1 MPIKSKASIAAL
13 VGALA
18 LTGVACGAGD
28 SSDSNASG
36 AAASSSQAANTVTAI
51 PSLSGNG
58 TSVKIDAGTADA
70 LKSLGVALAP
80 IGGATFDASTSTI
93 TFPITS
99 GYAEIH
105 SDRSVQPGYIQG
117 SIAHQ
122 DSGFSLTAGS
132 TKVELSDF
140 VVDPGNSMLYGSV
153 GGTPKVPLLFLD
165 GTGVK
170 VGSDG
175 EGNVV
180 LEGTVAKL
188 TDTAAGALNK
198 AFNVSAI
205 QPGLP
210 LGVVR
215 LVAKGTPT
223 TYNTATDET
232 ARISRLDGESTSVTL
247 DANTAKALQTLGVSV
262 APVGSAKFDSATST
276 VSFPIT
282 GGFAAIHSDLGYKPG
297 YIAGHVLHE
306 ASGLKF
312 SKGNRSI
319 EVTDFVVDPGNSILT
334 ASSGGKSG
342 IPLLALDGTAVKAS
356 TEGSNVV
363 LQGTVA
369 KLTAPGAAAMN
380 ATFGVSDFKEGLPLG
395 VVRLVA
401 SSAAG

>member
-1 MPIKSKASIAAL
+1 MPIKTKVSIAAL

-18 LTGVACGAGD
+18 LAGAACGDDD
-28 SSDSNASG
+28 SSAQNATRAAQGG
-36 AAASSSQAANTVTAI
+36 AAGANQVTAI
-51 PSLSGNG
+51 PSLSGVG
-58 TSVKIDAGTADA
+58 TSVKVDAGTAEA

-80 IGGATFDASTSTI
+80 TGTATFDAATSTI

-105 SDRSVQPGYIQG
+105 SDRSVKPGYIQG
-117 SIAHQ
+117 SIAHE

-140 VVDPGNSMLYGSV
+140 VVDPGNSMLYGTV

-165 GTGVK
+165 GTNVK
-170 VGSDG
+170 VGSDQ
-175 EGNVV
+175 GNVV

-198 AFNVSAI
+198 AFNVSAFK
-205 QPGLP
+205 PGLP

-215 LVAKGTPT
+215 LVATGTAT
-223 TYNTATDET
+223 TYDAVADQT
-232 ARISRLDGESTSVTL
+232 ARVSRLDGTSTSVTL
-247 DANTAKALQTLGVSV
+247 DPNTAKALQSLGVAV
-262 APVGSAKFDSATST
+262 APVGSARFDSATST
-276 VSFPIT
+276 LSFPIT

-319 EVTDFVVDPGNSILT
+319 EVTDFVVDPGNSVLT

-342 IPLLALDGTAVKAS
+342 VPLLFLDGTAVKVS
-356 TEGSNVV
+356 TEGSDVV

-369 KLTAPGAAAMN
+369 KLTAPGAAALN
-380 ATFGVSDFKEGLPLG
+380 ATFGVSDFKEGLALG
-395 VVRLVA
+395 TVRLVA
-401 SSAAG
+401 SSGTG

>member
-1 MPIKSKASIAAL
+1 MSIKRKATIAAL

-18 LTGVACGAGD
+18 LAGAACGD
-28 SSDSNASG
+28 SDSADSNASG
-36 AAASSSQAANTVTAI
+36 TAQGAGNTVTAI
-51 PSLSGNG
+51 PSLSGVG
-58 TSVKIDAGTADA
+58 TSVKIDAGTAEA

-80 IGGATFDASTSTI
+80 IGSATFDASTSTI

-105 SDRSVQPGYIQG
+105 SDVNVKPGYIQG
-117 SIAHQ
+117 SIAHE
-122 DSGFSLTAGS
+122 DSGFSLSAGS

-140 VVDPGNSMLYGSV
+140 VVDPGNSMLYGTV

-165 GTGVK
+165 GTNVS

-175 EGNVV
+175 GNVV
-180 LEGTVAKL
+180 LQGTVAKL

-198 AFNVSAI
+198 AFNVNALKAGI
-205 QPGLP
+205 P
-210 LGVVR
+210 LGTVR
-215 LVAKGTPT
+215 LVAKGTAT
-223 TYNTATDET
+223 TYDAAADQT
-232 ARISRLDGESTSVTL
+232 ARISRLDGKATNVTL
-247 DANTAKALQTLGVSV
+247 DAGTAKALQTLGVSV
-262 APVGSAKFDSATST
+262 APTGSAKFDSATST

-297 YIAGHVLHE
+297 YIAGQVLHE

-312 SKGNRSI
+312 SKGSKSI

-342 IPLLALDGTAVKAS
+342 IPLLSLDGTNVKVS
-356 TEGSNVV
+356 MEGSDVV

-401 SSAAG
+401 ASASK

>member
-232 ARISRLDGESTSVTL
+232 ARVSRLDGESTSVTL